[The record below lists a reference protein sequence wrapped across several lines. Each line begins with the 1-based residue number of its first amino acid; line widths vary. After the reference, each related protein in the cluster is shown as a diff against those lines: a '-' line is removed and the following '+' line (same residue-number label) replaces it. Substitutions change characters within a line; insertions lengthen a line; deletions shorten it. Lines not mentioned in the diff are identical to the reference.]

1 MFTEKDL
8 EKLKN
13 KGLIRGYSLPK
24 GEVKKRS
31 KYGAEKVEI
40 DGKIF
45 DSKRESKRYC
55 QLKYLEMTGEITDLL
70 LQVEFELNPGGT
82 HSLIY
87 RADFVYKRNGEV
99 VVNDVKGYRTKE
111 YKKKKRLMKSLMGI
125 EILET

>member
-13 KGLIRGYSLPK
+13 KGLIRGYSMP
-24 GEVKKRS
+24 GTVKKRS

-55 QLKYLEMTGEITDLL
+55 QLRYLEMTGEITDLL

-99 VVNDVKGYRTKE
+99 IVEDSKGFKTRE
-111 YKKKKRLMKSLMGI
+111 YKRKRALM
-125 EILET
+125 LEVHKITIYET

>member
-13 KGLIRGYSLPK
+13 KGLIRGYSMP
-24 GEVKKRS
+24 ETVKKRS

-99 VVNDVKGYRTKE
+99 VVEDSKGFKTRE
-111 YKKKKRLMKSLMGI
+111 YKRKRALM
-125 EILET
+125 LEVHKITIYET